1 MRTLATIREVS
12 YLEPIENAD
21 RIEVCNLK
29 GLGWKVIVKKDEV
42 KSGDKV
48 VFF

>member
-1 MRTLATIREVS
+1 MRTLATIREVD

-29 GLGWKVIVKKDEV
+29 KLGWKVA
-42 KSGDKV
+42 
-48 VFF
+48 